1 MQSIL
6 NYRSKTT
13 AFQFQKTLRDL
24 SGTITYSESNCI
36 PRMQNYSSKKFRSAS
51 SKKPEIMDTWWT
63 LFCILLAKTGYQSSI
78 TILINCIL
86 AVVISRGKLEPVD
99 FLGWHSNLQCIVQI
113 LKMRIYIAEI
123 SSTSCASG
131 EWPPM
136 ASTHH
141 NPLRAA

>member
-13 AFQFQKTLRDL
+13 VVHFQKTLRDL
-24 SGTITYSESNCI
+24 SWTITYSESNCI
-36 PRMQNYSSKKFRSAS
+36 TRMQNYSSKKFRSAS
-51 SKKPEIMDTWWT
+51 LKKPEIMDTWT

-86 AVVISRGKLEPVD
+86 AVISRGKLEPVD

-113 LKMRIYIAEI
+113 LKMWIYMAEI
-123 SSTSCASG
+123 STTSCALG

-136 ASTHH
+136 ASTYH